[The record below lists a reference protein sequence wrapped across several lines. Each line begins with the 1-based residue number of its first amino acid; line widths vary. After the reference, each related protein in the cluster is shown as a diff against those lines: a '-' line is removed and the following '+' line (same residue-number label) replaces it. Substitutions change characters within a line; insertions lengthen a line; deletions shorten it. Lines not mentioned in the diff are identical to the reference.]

1 MGLTAKSLGGQNAN
15 DSCLYPTSGH
25 LFYTTPELFILALMT
40 SDAMQPKVHEG
51 RNVKRIREILG
62 IKQDAL
68 ATELGLSQQA
78 VSQLEQKEAL
88 DSDIIDKIS
97 KALKVNP
104 EAIKNFNEEA
114 AANYFNAFND
124 NSVSHVIQGD
134 YGTYNFNPL
143 EKLMEALEENKKL
156 YERLL
161 QSERE
166 KLELLKNQKG

>member
-1 MGLTAKSLGGQNAN
+1 
-15 DSCLYPTSGH
+15 
-25 LFYTTPELFILALMT
+25 MT
-40 SDAMQPKVHEG
+40 MDAIQPRAHEG

-68 ATELGLSQQA
+68 AIELGLSQQA
-78 VSQLEQKEAL
+78 VSQLEQKETL
-88 DSDIIDKIS
+88 DADIIEKIS

-104 EAIKNFNEEA
+104 EAIKNFNEE
-114 AANYFNAFND
+114 NTINIFSNTYHD
-124 NSVSHVIQGD
+124 NSSIL
-134 YGTYNFNPL
+134 GTYNFNPI

-166 KLELLKNQKG
+166 KLELLKNQKA